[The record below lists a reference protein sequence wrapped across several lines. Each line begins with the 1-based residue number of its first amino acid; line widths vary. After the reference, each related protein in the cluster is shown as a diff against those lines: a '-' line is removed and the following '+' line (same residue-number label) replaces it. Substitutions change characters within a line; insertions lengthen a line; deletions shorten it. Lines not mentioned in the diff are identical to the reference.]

1 MATTIESPVFD
12 EKSCFKGLKHIIG
25 NTPILEIHFR
35 YKKENRVIYAKAEYV
50 NMTGSIKDRMAYHIL
65 KNVMRRRSG
74 KGYRSTSGIPAF
86 RLPRS
91 ARATAKER
99 VTSSEPV
106 RQPIQ

>member
-12 EKSCFKGLKHIIG
+12 EKIRFKGLKHLIG

-65 KNVMRRRSG
+65 KNAYASG
-74 KGYRSTSGIPAF
+74 VIREGDTIAEATSGNTGISFAAIG
-86 RLPRS
+86 RALGTRS
-91 ARATAKER
+91 
-99 VTSSEPV
+99 
-106 RQPIQ
+106 